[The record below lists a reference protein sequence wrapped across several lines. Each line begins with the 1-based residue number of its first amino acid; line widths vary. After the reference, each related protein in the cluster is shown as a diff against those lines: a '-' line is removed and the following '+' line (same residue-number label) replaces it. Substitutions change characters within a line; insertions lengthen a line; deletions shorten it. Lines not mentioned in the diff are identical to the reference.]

1 MAAPMGDEVG
11 LPAFGLD
18 GGDDAHQ
25 LIDSSILSMQM
36 SSTQQSAGGR
46 GCCWVLAAATLV
58 NA

>member
-1 MAAPMGDEVG
+1 MGDEVG

-36 SSTQQSAGGR
+36 LSTQQSAGGR